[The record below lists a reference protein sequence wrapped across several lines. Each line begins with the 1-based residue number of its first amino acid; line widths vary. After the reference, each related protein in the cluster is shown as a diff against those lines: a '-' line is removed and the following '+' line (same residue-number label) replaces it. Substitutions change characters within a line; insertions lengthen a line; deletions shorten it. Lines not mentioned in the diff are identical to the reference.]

1 MKPRGSSSCAC
12 SSACS
17 SSSEGLT
24 KLRWFLNSERLA
36 KTLAEWLPGANAWR
50 RAYLQHVAIP
60 YVEIFSRLVVLGEL
74 CCGIALIAG
83 LFTRPAAIA
92 GFLMVLNF
100 HFASSALFKYAFFTN
115 GYGLPVLGGL
125 LALAI
130 GAGRLPWSV
139 KGYVGAVRWLQPYP
153 AMRCVVQGVDRMVE
167 LIKRTAKET

>member
-1 MKPRGSSSCAC
+1 MASNREATGLVALRLFLGVFLL
-12 SSACS
+12 
-17 SSSEGLT
+17 SEGLT

-36 KTLAEWLPGANAWR
+36 KTLAEWLAGANAWS
-50 RAYLQHVAIP
+50 AWYLQHVAIP

-83 LFTRPAAIA
+83 LFTRPAAIL

-130 GAGRLPWSV
+130 GAGRLPYSV
-139 KGYVGAVRWLQPYP
+139 KG
-153 AMRCVVQGVDRMVE
+153 
-167 LIKRTAKET
+167 